1 MDTDTSDGEYD
12 ERTFQEKLNDFPEV
26 LKMHLENY
34 VLIDPKYYKDIQPG
48 SSIRYI
54 TDEGKFR
61 FGGKVLV
68 NGYPEFLVLHNY
80 KYTSKWSINLEKS
93 IIFLK
98 DHDKVKKESVIKENL
113 FRLYKEGYIEIK
125 TQPHNDLKPDLD
137 EIYKD

>member
-98 DHDKVKKESVIKENL
+98 
-113 FRLYKEGYIEIK
+113 
-125 TQPHNDLKPDLD
+125 
-137 EIYKD
+137 